1 MARAAKMGADVATR
15 EANRNQLTGH
25 LCATCHKPIKKV
37 ELLMVTTTIFGEHG
51 RIAKR
56 VKTPYHRN
64 GSCFKVG

>member
-1 MARAAKMGADVATR
+1 MARAVKMGADIATR

-25 LCATCHKPIKKV
+25 LCATCQKPIKKG
-37 ELLMVTTTIFGEHG
+37 ELLIVTTTVFADSG
-51 RIAKR
+51 RVAKR